1 MCTVNENR
9 KKNGMRQVCQVLKA
23 VTARLSQSTPSIF
36 VVTQQ
41 EIYKEARFLYC
52 QQQR

>member
-1 MCTVNENR
+1 MCTVNDSRE
-9 KKNGMRQVCQVLKA
+9 KIGMRPECQVLKA

-36 VVTQQ
+36 VVAQQ